1 MIYKTWNNFCVF
13 EKRKKFE
20 NFKKVKKEKK
30 KKKNENRMKSIQF
43 GWSDS
48 SSISSSST
56 WWKKK
61 INNVEKSDEEI
72 KCYKE
77 KEINLNN

>member
-1 MIYKTWNNFCVF
+1 MLYKTWINFCVF

-20 NFKKVKKEKK
+20 NFKKVKK
-30 KKKNENRMKSIQF
+30 KKKNENTMKLIEF

-61 INNVEKSDEEI
+61 INNVEKSNEDI